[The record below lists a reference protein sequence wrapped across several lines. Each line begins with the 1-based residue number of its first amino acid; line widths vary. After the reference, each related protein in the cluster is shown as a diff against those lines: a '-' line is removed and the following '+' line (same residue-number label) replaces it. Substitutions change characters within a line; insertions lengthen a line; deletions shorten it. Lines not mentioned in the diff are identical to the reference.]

1 MLCLHNDI
9 SWIFEYTSLDQTLI
23 KTVRVT
29 EKGQMLNFFLSVLV
43 IPKKKKSKTA
53 SMKSWKKKFM
63 VENFIVTIV
72 TIAFHGLH
80 VN

>member
-9 SWIFEYTSLDQTLI
+9 SWIFEYTSPDQTLI

-43 IPKKKKSKTA
+43 IPNKKKSKTA
-53 SMKSWKKKFM
+53 SMKSWEKKFM
-63 VENFIVTIV
+63 VENFIVTIL

>member
-1 MLCLHNDI
+1 
-9 SWIFEYTSLDQTLI
+9 
-23 KTVRVT
+23 
-29 EKGQMLNFFLSVLV
+29 MLNFFLSVLV

>member
-1 MLCLHNDI
+1 M
-9 SWIFEYTSLDQTLI
+9 FEYTSPDQTLI

>member
-1 MLCLHNDI
+1 
-9 SWIFEYTSLDQTLI
+9 
-23 KTVRVT
+23 
-29 EKGQMLNFFLSVLV
+29 MLNFFLSVLV

-63 VENFIVTIV
+63 VENFIVTI
-72 TIAFHGLH
+72 AFHGLH